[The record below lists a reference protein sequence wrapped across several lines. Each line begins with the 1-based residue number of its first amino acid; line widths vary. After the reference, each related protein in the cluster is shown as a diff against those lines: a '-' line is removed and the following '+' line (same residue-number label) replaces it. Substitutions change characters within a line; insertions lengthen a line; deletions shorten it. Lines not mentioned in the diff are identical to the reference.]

1 MQYEEFVLRQLKR
14 NAKIYSVCLKI
25 FLAFM
30 IVFTLA
36 LIGCLVFH
44 MGIEVTI
51 FDMILMLIIAVEY
64 PTFKRLRSQA
74 EFAGAEIEAALA
86 TPGFRIPEDYSDRTK
101 KIRSKIEQDPKKL
114 MVSAIM
120 IGVLA
125 LTCFWGSGMLIWVC
139 SFSGFE
145 AFNAWYAVS
154 IGLFSMIGIILVVLM
169 VLYLRDHG
177 AAKKLQQ
184 YR

>member
-1 MQYEEFVLRQLKR
+1 MRYEDFVLRQLKR
-14 NAKIYSVCLKI
+14 NAKIYSVCMKV

-30 IVFTLA
+30 ILFALV
-36 LIGCLVFH
+36 LIGSLVARI
-44 MGIEVTI
+44 GIEITI
-51 FDMILMLIIAVEY
+51 FDLILMLFIAVEY
-64 PTFKRLRSQA
+64 PMFKRLRSQA

-86 TPGFRIPEDYSDRTK
+86 TPGFRIPEDYTDRTK

-114 MVSAIM
+114 LVSAVL

-125 LTCFWGSGMLIWVC
+125 LTCFGGSAMFIWIC

-145 AFNAWYAVS
+145 TFNGWYAIG
-154 IGLFSMIGIILVVLM
+154 IGLFGMIGIILVVLM
-169 VLYLRDHG
+169 ILYLRDYG

>member
-1 MQYEEFVLRQLKR
+1 MRYEDFVLRQLKR

-30 IVFTLA
+30 IVFALA

-51 FDMILMLIIAVEY
+51 FDMILMLFIAVEY
-64 PTFKRLRSQA
+64 PMFKRLRSQA
-74 EFAGAEIEAALA
+74 EYAGAEIEAALA

-154 IGLFSMIGIILVVLM
+154 IGVFGMIGIVLVVLM
-169 VLYLRDHG
+169 ILYLRDYG

-184 YR
+184 YK